1 MKQKYIFI
9 GPPGSGKGTQTKMLS
24 ADYNLPHIDTGSL
37 LREAVASGSEEGK
50 LANSFMEKGQLV
62 PIEVV
67 SKIIKNRLLKSDATN
82 GFILDGYPR
91 SIEQAYALDNILEE
105 IDTDKNIK
113 PIVFYFDVA
122 EEKLIERLV
131 NRRSCSNC
139 GAIYNLK
146 TMQLDDETICPRCGG
161 KLTRRDDDTEE
172 VAIKRF
178 DTYFKETAPL
188 IELYERRGQLVKIDA
203 SLDINTIYKNL
214 TGAIKGNVHS

>member
-24 ADYNLPHIDTGSL
+24 KDYNLPHIDTGSL
-37 LREAVASGSEEGK
+37 LREAAVSGSEEGK

-62 PIEVV
+62 PINVV
-67 SKIIKNRLLKSDATN
+67 SRIIKNRLLKEDAKN

-91 SIEQAYALDNILEE
+91 SIEQAYALDKILEE
-105 IDTDKNIK
+105 IDTDKNIN

-122 EEKLIERLV
+122 EEKLVERLV
-131 NRRSCSNC
+131 NRRSCSKC

-146 TMQLDDETICPRCGG
+146 TMKLEDETICPKCGAA
-161 KLTRRDDDTEE
+161 LTKREDDTEE

-188 IELYERRGQLVKIDA
+188 IDLYEKRGQLIKIDA
-203 SLDINTIYKNL
+203 SLGIDTIYTNL
-214 TGAIKGNVHS
+214 TGAIKEYVHS